1 MSKLLTIA
9 GLLFFTMGGL
19 SAQNLDLHFNLGHFT
34 ITDQR
39 AIELPSVGLNANLGF
54 FYQVDNHWSMGVSLN
69 RSWNNYYRE
78 SMAGTPVMGIPL
90 PLNGTLTSD
99 HFSFMVNRKL
109 ELPFSI
115 LLEGG
120 VGLGMYVDRNNYYEP
135 VYFNEDKQEYRGFF
149 NVDDYTQGITFPA
162 QFSLRKEFYNKW
174 SIGIQGAVYYDQFFK
189 RRGKYFGPRLGFY
202 L

>member
-1 MSKLLTIA
+1 MSKLLTTL
-9 GLLFFTMGGL
+9 GLLLSTISGL
-19 SAQNLDLHFNLGHFT
+19 AGQNLDLHFNLGRFT
-34 ITDQR
+34 ISDQR

-54 FYQVDNHWSMGVSLN
+54 FYQIDNHWSMGVSLN

-78 SMAGTPVMGIPL
+78 SMAGTPIMVMPL
-90 PLNGTLTSD
+90 PLEGTLTSD

-120 VGLGMYVDRNNYYEP
+120 VGIGMYVDRNNYYAP

-149 NVDDYTQGITFPA
+149 LIDEYSQGITFPA
-162 QFSLRKEFYNKW
+162 QFSLRKEFHNKW

-189 RRGKYFGPRLGFY
+189 RRGKNFGPRLGFY